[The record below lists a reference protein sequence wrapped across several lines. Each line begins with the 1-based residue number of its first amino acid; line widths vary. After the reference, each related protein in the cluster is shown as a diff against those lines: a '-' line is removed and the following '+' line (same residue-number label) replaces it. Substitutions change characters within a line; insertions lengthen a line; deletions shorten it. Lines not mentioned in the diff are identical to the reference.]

1 MKTSDKQNL
10 VEESAFEVPEHYF
23 SAQFEKLKH
32 IPYEKH
38 GMKVPLD
45 FFENQEAKI
54 LSKIKQEKKSK
65 LKFIYWLIPPAV
77 AALFIF
83 ILNPNLKTPS
93 TAKINLDKV
102 SDNEIIE
109 HLSHQELNEDL
120 LCETGWCQDIHELNK
135 PNDLE
140 KYLIETEN
148 LSNLIDHI

>member
-1 MKTSDKQNL
+1 MKTSDKQNP

-23 SAQFEKLKH
+23 SAQFEKLKY

-38 GMKVPLD
+38 GMMVPLD

-54 LSKIKQEKKSK
+54 LSKIKKEKKSK

-83 ILNPNLKTPS
+83 FLNPNLKRPN
-93 TAKINLDKV
+93 TAKLNLDKV

-109 HLSHQELNEDL
+109 HLSHHELNEDL

-135 PNDLE
+135 PNDIE